1 MEGEVMSEGQG
12 ARRNLEGK
20 ISQEGRLPPG
30 QSLTVK
36 FPVLHYGPVPTFDPS
51 TWEFRVWGEVDQEV
65 TWNWDEFLELP
76 RTKIKMDIHCV
87 TRWSKFDTE
96 WEGVSLQA
104 LVQQEII
111 KVKQSAKFLLQHC
124 NYGYSTNMPISVAM
138 SDNFL
143 LATHFDGQPLT
154 PDHGYPLRGVVGAIP
169 GREGLKDIYLWKGGK
184 WLRGLEFIAED
195 RLGFWEQAGYHN
207 DADVWDEQRFAS
219 DG

>member
-1 MEGEVMSEGQG
+1 MSEGQG

-36 FPVLHYGPVPTFDPS
+36 FPVLHYGPVPAFDPS
-51 TWEFRVWGEVDQEV
+51 SWEFRVWGEVDQEV
-65 TWNWDEFLELP
+65 TWTWDEFLELP

-96 WEGVSLQA
+96 WEGVSLQE

-124 NYGYSTNMPISVAM
+124 DYGYSTNIPISVAM

-169 GREGLKDIYLWKGGK
+169 GREDMKDIYLWKGGK
-184 WLRGLEFIAED
+184 WLRGLEFMPED